1 MKVTGLQLEAA
12 WTLPYL
18 NAAPRGRGAVEVEL
32 PVLEGTVAGL
42 PAELEALVVTSDL
55 QGRELPR
62 PQHGPPRLLG
72 EALAEE
78 LELRSLMGELPP
90 LERVG
95 VVLAGDL
102 YAVPGAAKRG
112 GYGDVRSVWRA
123 FAERFRWVAGVGG
136 NHDGFGDE
144 RGLRGLHR
152 FAARGVGH
160 VLDGRA
166 TSLDGLRVGGLSG
179 IVGNPRKPMRR
190 RLDLF
195 LERVGELVTR
205 GLDLLV
211 LHEGPAIPGAA
222 RRGNPEINELFE
234 LAEDD
239 MLCVCGHTHWPQP
252 LAEIQGR
259 QTLNVDGR
267 VVVLRPAALS
277 AA

>member
-1 MKVTGLQLEAA
+1 MKVTALESQPA

-32 PVLEGTVAGL
+32 PVLEGRVEGL
-42 PAELEALVVTSDL
+42 PGQLEALVVTSDL

-62 PQHGPPRLLG
+62 PEQGPPRLLG

-78 LELRSLMGELPP
+78 LELRSLMGDLPP

-102 YAVPGAAKRG
+102 YAVPDAAKRG
-112 GYGDVRSVWRA
+112 GYGDVRSVWGA
-123 FAERFRWVAGVGG
+123 FVQRCRWVVGVGG

-144 RGLRGLHR
+144 RGLPGLHR
-152 FAARGVGH
+152 FAARGEGH
-160 VLDGRA
+160 VLDGDFA
-166 TSLDGLRVGGLSG
+166 LLDGLHVGGVSG

-190 RLDLF
+190 RLEPF
-195 LERVGELVTR
+195 LERVGELIAR
-205 GLDLLV
+205 QLDLLV
-211 LHEGPAIPGAA
+211 LHEGPAIPGVA

-234 LAEDD
+234 LAPLE

-252 LAEIQGR
+252 LVEIAGR

-267 VVVLRPAALS
+267 VVVLRPPS
-277 AA
+277 A